1 MRLSVRVGLRWLAV
15 VIAVA
20 GLAGCGRKVAL
31 QHAADVRQASE
42 IAAVLGAR
50 GIEVERKP
58 EKAGVM
64 LYVGE
69 ADFAQAMQALRE
81 AGLLR
86 PSRQSVDEALGKRG
100 IAPTPLEERLRHV
113 HVVERDLEAALMDID
128 GVIAARVRVVP
139 PERPSPGAPLMP
151 ASASVLVKHR
161 AGVDLSPLLPGIA
174 KLVKNGA
181 PGLAGEDDR
190 RVTVLLVPEQPNAG
204 AGAVSGGNANDPP
217 RLPSMPVVAGAAG
230 LGFLAHSLLRR
241 VAWRRPKG
249 GKDGGVDSA
258 TPG

>member
-1 MRLSVRVGLRWLAV
+1 MRAGLRWLSV
-15 VIAVA
+15 AVA
-20 GLAGCGRKVAL
+20 VACLVGCGRKVAL

-69 ADFAQAMQALRE
+69 ADFPQAMQALRE

-100 IAPTPLEERLRHV
+100 IAPTPLEERQRHI

-128 GVIAARVRVVP
+128 GVTAARVRVVP
-139 PERPSPGAPLMP
+139 PERPAPGAPLMR

-190 RVTVLLVPEQPNAG
+190 RVTVLLVPEQSSA
-204 AGAVSGGNANDPP
+204 AVPADSGGNATDPF
-217 RLPSMPVVAGAAG
+217 RLPSLPVVAGSAA
-230 LGFLAHSLLRR
+230 LGFLAHALLCR
-241 VAWRRPKG
+241 VAWRRPKQ
-249 GKDGGVDSA
+249 GKDSNVDST

>member
-1 MRLSVRVGLRWLAV
+1 MSLSVRVGLRWLAV

-20 GLAGCGRKVAL
+20 GLAGCGRKVAF

-50 GIEVERKP
+50 GIEVERKS

-204 AGAVSGGNANDPP
+204 ARAVSGGNANDPP
-217 RLPSMPVVAGAAG
+217 RLPSMPVVAVAAG

-249 GKDGGVDSA
+249 GKDGGVDRA